1 MKLRWFATHIDRDF
15 QYGCY
20 GNGKPRMYVSNDVY
34 TYITPLDYKDGALT
48 VKDEWGDI
56 FNLTTEPDNEWFR
69 NSVYQEW
76 LKFDAKMIG
85 DEDRSDY
92 EPWAYNSIESIA
104 YKFGFIENQVKMFY
118 SKEF

>member
-15 QYGCY
+15 KNGSYGK
-20 GNGKPRMYVSNDVY
+20 GKPRMYVSNDLY
-34 TYITPLDYKDGALT
+34 ASITPLGYKSGVLT

-69 NSVYQEW
+69 NSLYQEW
-76 LKFDAKMIG
+76 LKFDTKMLG

-104 YKFGFIENQVKMFY
+104 SHFGFIKHKVKMFY
-118 SKEF
+118 NKDF